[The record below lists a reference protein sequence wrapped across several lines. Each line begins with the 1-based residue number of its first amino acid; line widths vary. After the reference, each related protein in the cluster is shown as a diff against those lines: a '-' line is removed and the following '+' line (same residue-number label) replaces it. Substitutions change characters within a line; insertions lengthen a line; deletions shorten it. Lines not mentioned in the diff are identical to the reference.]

1 MLPGVQA
8 AVAHTMISSRS
19 LLLYSITATNLHG
32 TERVAIATLVEFALE
47 RPVALIAP
55 GGPAAEFARA
65 QGIPTYTYRSRL
77 HKLRLFLR
85 LGLRN
90 TQIRFVTISVV
101 DTYLYSFARLV
112 MLRSPWHVHVV
123 HGSGFPERSYVSKK
137 YLRWMPVSIYAVSE
151 YTRSR
156 LCDFSGLDR
165 DRVGVI
171 ENFVIDEG
179 GTHRATRGRYRAD
192 EVIERV
198 ILISR
203 LEKPKRVDLL
213 LDALE
218 RIPGLA
224 ESFVFEIYGSGPESE
239 ALSERA
245 RLDGLLDRRVF
256 FRGFQPD
263 VARRVANFD
272 VFLHLCPVE
281 PFGIVYLEAMA
292 AGVISVGPDE
302 GSQVIIDGETGFLF
316 GAEDIHSLAETL
328 LRIKKANADSLNA
341 IVDQAHDVLAT
352 RYSKSRALS
361 QYRAAIE
368 RA

>member
-1 MLPGVQA
+1 
-8 AVAHTMISSRS
+8 MISSRS

-47 RPVALIAP
+47 RPVALICP

-65 QGIPTYTYRSRL
+65 KRIPTYTYSSLL
-77 HKLRLFLR
+77 HKLVLFFRLSW
-85 LGLRN
+85 RN
-90 TQIRFVTISVV
+90 KQIRFVTISVV
-101 DTYLYSFARLV
+101 DTYLYSLV
-112 MLRSPWHVHVV
+112 CILMLRSPRHVHLV
-123 HGSGFPERSYVSKK
+123 HGSGFPAHSYVSKK

-151 YTRSR
+151 YTRDR

-179 GTHRATRGRYRAD
+179 AAHRAARTRYEAD
-192 EVIERV
+192 QLIKRV
-198 ILISR
+198 IIISR

-224 ESFVFEIYGSGPESE
+224 ESFVFEVYGTGPELE
-239 ALSERA
+239 ALRERA
-245 RLDGLLDRRVF
+245 RRGGFLDQSVF

-263 VARRVANFD
+263 VSRRVAQFD
-272 VFLHLCPVE
+272 VFVHLCPVE

-316 GAEDIHSLAETL
+316 SANNIHSLAETL
-328 LRIKKANADSLNA
+328 LRVREAGADSLNV
-341 IVDQAHDVLAT
+341 IVDQAHEVLAM
-352 RYSKSRALS
+352 RYSKSRAINE
-361 QYRAAIE
+361 YRVALE
-368 RA
+368 GL